1 MLVVRPNKR
10 RMRYFR
16 DSPSE
21 NALTDSRSENALAGM
36 RGGRSVG
43 RLRWV
48 RVLLAV
54 GIAGAVVVGLIVFT
68 THY

>member
-1 MLVVRPNKR
+1 MLVVKPNKR

-21 NALTDSRSENALAGM
+21 NSLARM

-43 RLRWV
+43 RVQWG
-48 RVLLAV
+48 RVLLSV
-54 GIAGAVVVGLIVFT
+54 GVAGAVVVGLIVLIG
-68 THY
+68 HY